1 MSRRTPRP
9 LRVLHLTP
17 EFPPVIW
24 GGLGTAV
31 GGLVNA
37 SAEAGMTVGVLLVGG
52 VLVLEQPIYG
62 RPRGISQEQLAE
74 AWSKTRAGRGGV
86 TFFQV
91 SPDEAVNAGVRLA
104 GEGRAGGTP
113 LSTHRLL

>member
-1 MSRRTPRP
+1 MSHRTARGV
-9 LRVLHLTP
+9 RILHLTP
-17 EFPPVIW
+17 EFPPIIW

-52 VLVLEQPIYG
+52 VLVLERPIYG
-62 RPRGISQEQLAE
+62 RTRGISQDQLAE
-74 AWSKTRAGRGGV
+74 AWSKTRAGRDDV

-91 SPDEAVNAGVRLA
+91 SPDEAVSAGVRLA
-104 GEGRAGGTP
+104 RAWRP
-113 LSTHRLL
+113 D